1 MVLWSRDS
9 RLKEPLDMPETTKT
23 ALPDTQRARRV
34 GTLTRWLTACL
45 VLGLGPGA
53 LAQTISREQM
63 VFLTA
68 EWKGERFPDGRPK
81 VPDEIV
87 ARMRKVSIEEA
98 WAVLRSHGY
107 NFQFEGDWKTIHR
120 DVPVVGRALTAQYV
134 PSRPELAARM
144 LSRGHQEGR
153 VGAMNSW
160 PIDALQPGDVYV
172 ADGFGKIYEGTL
184 IGDNLGNSIFAKSGN
199 GVVFDGSVRDIAGL
213 SEIKGFNAFVRGWD
227 PTAIKDMMLIGLN
240 TPIRIGR
247 VTVLPG
253 DVVLAKREG
262 VIFIPA
268 QFAEEV
274 VNEAERTM
282 LRDLF
287 GHQRLREGKYT
298 PGQIDTRWTREIE
311 QDFTQWLMQ
320 NKDRLEVPKST
331 IDALLRERS
340 GRDN

>member
-1 MVLWSRDS
+1 M
-9 RLKEPLDMPETTKT
+9 EPVAKT
-23 ALPDTQRARRV
+23 ASPDTQRKRRIEP
-34 GTLTRWLTACL
+34 LMRWLMACL
-45 VLGLGPGA
+45 ALGLGPRA
-53 LAQTISREQM
+53 SAQTISREQI

-68 EWKGERFPDGRPK
+68 EWKGERFSDGRPR
-81 VPDEIV
+81 VNDEIL
-87 ARMRKVSIEEA
+87 ARMKKVSIEEA
-98 WAVLRSHGY
+98 WAVLRTHGY
-107 NFQFEGDWKTIHR
+107 NWQFEGDWKTIHR
-120 DVPVVGRALTAQYV
+120 DVPVVGRALTAQYI
-134 PSRPELAARM
+134 PSRPELATRM
-144 LSRGHQEGR
+144 LDRGHKEGR

-172 ADGFGKIYEGTL
+172 ADGFGKIHEGTL

-240 TPIRIGR
+240 TPIRIGH

-262 VIFIPA
+262 VIFIPP

-274 VNEAERTM
+274 VDKAERIM
-282 LRDLF
+282 LQDLF

-298 PGQIDTRWTREIE
+298 PGQIDTKWTREID
-311 QDFTQWLMQ
+311 QDFIQWLQQ
-320 NKDRLEVPKST
+320 NKDRLEAPRTT
-331 IDALLRERS
+331 IEALIRERS